1 MTPKENEAMTTY
13 NLSEWSQE
21 ASNNNAASPA
31 GAPEGWT
38 GKEVNNT
45 IRENMAVIREWYDD
59 PEWLSL
65 LPDMNPRSAK
75 TVTKVS
81 DSVFRINTI
90 DQDQVEYFNE
100 GRRVV
105 MLGGEGAE
113 QSFIVGA
120 TAGGGNID
128 VTILGTN
135 VPTSISE
142 NGILLYFARSLDP
155 SAFSAAIG
163 VGDLRMT
170 SGPVRQAAID
180 GWVACDGA
188 EHLVTTYPVL
198 ADLYGST
205 GFGNGAY
212 DTHPTMGVP
221 ADTYFRVPDMRGRVP
236 IGYWDA
242 LDSDAEPDGDYDNY
256 PDAGGSDPDSTF
268 YGEKSHELT
277 EDEGPAHEHG
287 TDTSTDG
294 DHIHATDS
302 DGAGGTITASAVAG
316 SGVPRDPGIEDLV
329 QSGGDHSHTIT
340 SSGLGDAHENRQ
352 LSTVMG
358 YLVYTGV
365 F

>member
-1 MTPKENEAMTTY
+1 MTTY

-45 IRENMAVIREWYDD
+45 IRENMAVVRAWYDD
-59 PEWLSL
+59 PEWLGL
-65 LPDMNPRSAK
+65 LFDMSARGAK
-75 TVTKVS
+75 VVTKVS

-90 DQDQVEYFNE
+90 DATHVSYFNG
-100 GRRVV
+100 GRRVA
-105 MLGGEGAE
+105 MLGGGSPAE
-113 QSFIVGA
+113 SSVVSA
-120 TAGGGNID
+120 SASGGNID
-128 VTILGTN
+128 VTIVGTN
-135 VPTSISE
+135 VPTTIP
-142 NGILLYFARSLDP
+142 NDGILLYFAKSLDP
-155 SAFSAAIG
+155 SAFSASTA

-170 SGPVRQAAID
+170 SGPVRDAAVD
-180 GWVACDGA
+180 GWIACDGA
-188 EHLVTTYPVL
+188 EYPVATYPTL
-198 ADLYGST
+198 AALYGST

-221 ADTYFRVPDMRGRVP
+221 TDTYFRVPDMRGRVP

-268 YGEKSHELT
+268 YGEKGHVLVEDELAAHNHDADTANAGDHVHVLEANSVPASPDGSAKLQKFKSDNNEDTSSTPVQTAGDHVHEL
-277 EDEGPAHEHG
+277 A
-287 TDTSTDG
+287 
-294 DHIHATDS
+294 IV
-302 DGAGGTITASAVAG
+302 GADA
-316 SGVPRDPGIEDLV
+316 
-329 QSGGDHSHTIT
+329 
-340 SSGLGDAHENRQ
+340 AHENRQ